1 MSLEVA
7 LEKVKEKLQ
16 VEELHISFDLDSM
29 NDQKITGVNTLVANG
44 GFEKNEILEIFQYMF
59 ENYKVS
65 SVDIVELNPITD
77 RNGQTVEMVA
87 DLIDYLNNVQ

>member
-1 MSLEVA
+1 
-7 LEKVKEKLQ
+7 
-16 VEELHISFDLDSM
+16 
-29 NDQKITGVNTLVANG
+29 
-44 GFEKNEILEIFQYMF
+44 MF